1 MFKTLKKAK
10 NNTVTFVKANAP
22 HIIPNA
28 LGVAAVVFV
37 YYNYTEKQHTAYVNH
52 LDNMDATYQE
62 AMDTLVQQEID
73 TPALTE

>member
-52 LDNMDATYQE
+52 LDNVEATFQE
-62 AMDTLVQQEID
+62 TSDSWLASQ
-73 TPALTE
+73 TPEPIAE